1 MVAVNYRGQETFYPS
16 KISAINAI
24 EKIAKKSSE
33 EDQVRYANILRDLDN
48 NSSMASD
55 HDGEVMD
62 DHFTIVNE
70 HDLYSYEEELA
81 DVEMA

>member
-1 MVAVNYRGQETFYPS
+1 MVAVIYRGQETFYPS
-16 KISAINAI
+16 KISAINEI
-24 EKIAKKSSE
+24 EEIAKKSNE

-62 DHFTIVNE
+62 DHFVIVNE
-70 HDLYSYEEELA
+70 HGLYSYEEEYA
-81 DVEMA
+81 DMGMA